1 MWTTAAGLLLIVTA
15 AAAVSACSGN
25 DVMATIGMP
34 TTESAPAHGTSDAA
48 PPGPPAAGGQ
58 SNALVMTDRQRAY
71 LDALADAGVEPST
84 DLLALSIGSYVCQA
98 RAAEHDDQ
106 EVWDS
111 VLPMVRSDLEGRGGR
126 EGRVGRDDRVP
137 GTAPTASDVD
147 AMTSDYIRI
156 ATERLC

>member
-1 MWTTAAGLLLIVTA
+1 MLT
-15 AAAVSACSGN
+15 ACSGD
-25 DVMATIGMP
+25 DVMATIGLP

-58 SNALVMTDRQRAY
+58 SNALVVTDRQRAY
-71 LDALADAGVEPST
+71 LDALAAAGVKPSS
-84 DLLALSIGSYVCQA
+84 DLLALSVGSYVCQA
-98 RAAEHDDQ
+98 RAAKHDDQ

-111 VLPMVRSDLEGRGGR
+111 VYPLVR
-126 EGRVGRDDRVP
+126 RDVTDRLSSTP
-137 GTAPTASDVD
+137 SAPDVN